1 MVDKFKDECGV
12 FGIYGHSEAS
22 NLTYLGLYA
31 LQHRGQESAGIA
43 ASDGGL
49 IRHHKAMGY
58 VNEVFN
64 GGSLAKLPGTLAVG
78 HVRYSTAGESL
89 VANAHP
95 IVVDSIHGQL
105 AVCHNGNLVNAGELR
120 DALVRCGAIF
130 QTNSDT
136 EVVVH
141 LFARSQV
148 DGVEAAIIDA
158 ISQVRGAFSFVM
170 MTKDRVI
177 GARDPHGFRPLA
189 IGRLGD
195 AWVIC
200 SETCALDLI
209 GATYVRDVEA
219 GEVVIASAAGL
230 KSIKPFAVAPQSQ
243 CVFEHVYFAR
253 PDSYVFGESVN
264 EVRTQLGR
272 ALAREALV
280 PADVIVP
287 IPDSGVCAAIGYAEA
302 SGIPMRMGL
311 IRNHYVGRTFIEP
324 QQSIR
329 HFGVR
334 VKLNPVRSILEGRRV
349 VLVDDSIVRGTTSR
363 KIVRMVRS
371 AGAREVHMRISC
383 PPTVSP
389 CFYGVDTPRRS
400 ELIAATHTLDEIRKY
415 LDADSVAY
423 LSLDGLTSAVRG
435 GRSKYCTSCYTGVYP
450 VAFPRDETAYLQLAL
465 KLNADA
471 SPPEPTESYLAD
483 DAVVG

>member
-1 MVDKFKDECGV
+1 MIDKFKDECGV
-12 FGIYGHSEAS
+12 FGIFGHREAS

-58 VNEVFN
+58 VNEVFD
-64 GGSLAKLPGTLAVG
+64 GDTLAKLPGTQAVG

-141 LFARSQV
+141 LFARSQSES
-148 DGVEAAIIDA
+148 VEWAVIDA

-177 GARDPHGFRPLA
+177 GVRDPHGFRPLA

-219 GEVVIASAAGL
+219 GEVVIASA
-230 KSIKPFAVAPQSQ
+230 SRS
-243 CVFEHVYFAR
+243 
-253 PDSYVFGESVN
+253 S
-264 EVRTQLGR
+264 
-272 ALAREALV
+272 
-280 PADVIVP
+280 PAFT
-287 IPDSGVCAAIGYAEA
+287 
-302 SGIPMRMGL
+302 R
-311 IRNHYVGRTFIEP
+311 
-324 QQSIR
+324 
-329 HFGVR
+329 
-334 VKLNPVRSILEGRRV
+334 
-349 VLVDDSIVRGTTSR
+349 
-363 KIVRMVRS
+363 
-371 AGAREVHMRISC
+371 
-383 PPTVSP
+383 
-389 CFYGVDTPRRS
+389 
-400 ELIAATHTLDEIRKY
+400 
-415 LDADSVAY
+415 
-423 LSLDGLTSAVRG
+423 
-435 GRSKYCTSCYTGVYP
+435 
-450 VAFPRDETAYLQLAL
+450 FPL
-465 KLNADA
+465 
-471 SPPEPTESYLAD
+471 
-483 DAVVG
+483 